1 MQCPKCG
8 YEPTMSEMQTTP
20 DECPK
25 CGVYYAKVRPS
36 TDSLGTADRSPKR
49 RLSDAW
55 HGAKVSVEEG
65 RRQRAERDVE
75 LAHRHSMERASPVVV
90 VDIKMSFWSMVIFM
104 VKWAIAAIPALLIL
118 ALIAGLA
125 SSILIAIPKFFEYRD
140 RAAAAKAAP
149 TSVVQEQIQIP
160 SDPAARYFLV
170 DLEYA
175 GTNAVITT
183 RRDGQGGSSY
193 SRRFVDCRAGT
204 GKYLGVSDTLAGLDS
219 SPPDPGMSK
228 TLYESIAYYVSR
240 RACQGIPIVHPS
252 LK

>member
-20 DECPK
+20 DACPK
-25 CGVYYAKVRPS
+25 CGVYYAKVRQAAPAPS
-36 TDSLGTADRSPKR
+36 TADRAPKR
-49 RLSDAW
+49 SFGDAW
-55 HGAKVSVEEG
+55 LGAKVSVEEG
-65 RRQRAERDVE
+65 RRQRAARDAE
-75 LAHRHSMERASPVVV
+75 LANRHGVEHASPVVV

-125 SSILIAIPKFFEYRD
+125 SSILLAIPKFFDYRD
-140 RAAAAKAAP
+140 RAAAAKASPA
-149 TSVVQEQIQIP
+149 SVAQEQIHIP
-160 SDPAARYFLV
+160 SDPAGRYFLV

-183 RRDGQGGSSY
+183 RRDGESGSSY

-204 GKYLGVSDTLAGLDS
+204 GKYVGVSATLAGLDS
-219 SPPDPGMSK
+219 STPDPGMSN